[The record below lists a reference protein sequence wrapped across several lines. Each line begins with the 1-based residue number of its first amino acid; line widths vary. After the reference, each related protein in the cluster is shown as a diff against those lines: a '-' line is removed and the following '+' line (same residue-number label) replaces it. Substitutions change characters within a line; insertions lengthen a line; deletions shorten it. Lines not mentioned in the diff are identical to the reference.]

1 MKLSTSGPVV
11 APKFIEQ
18 HRHLL
23 ARDLQDFGDEVR
35 DPGGKAPLDV
45 DATLR
50 GQLDGDDGHVF
61 PGLDCLLTILPCS
74 PKLSI
79 RYPFST

>member
-1 MKLSTSGPVV
+1 MKFSAGRPVV
-11 APKFIEQ
+11 APEFIEQ
-18 HRHLL
+18 HGHLL
-23 ARDLQDFGDEVR
+23 ARNLEDFGDEIGY
-35 DPGGKAPLDV
+35 PGGQAPLDV
-45 DATLR
+45 DTTLR

-79 RYPFST
+79 QYSL